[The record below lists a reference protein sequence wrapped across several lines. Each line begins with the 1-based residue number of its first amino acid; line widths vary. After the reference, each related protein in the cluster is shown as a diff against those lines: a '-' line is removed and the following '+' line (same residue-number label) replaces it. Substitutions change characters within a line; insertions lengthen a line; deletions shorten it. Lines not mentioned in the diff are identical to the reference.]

1 MRRPHA
7 KFKTDDKVIDQY
19 GWRYTV
25 LDCYENVAIV
35 KCKETDLVK
44 HYNPASLDLAED
56 TNMAKKIKFVY
67 DNSEEQEI
75 RVKMV
80 KCGTLAPISQNV
92 VEDFV
97 REGIEHLMENKNE
110 SCWYTQTGDTLVLV
124 TVDEEDN
131 YEATIATPRSRAYIN
146 VPSV

>member
-1 MRRPHA
+1 MKPV
-7 KFKTDDKVIDQY
+7 KFKSGDRVVNMCGKV
-19 GWRYTV
+19 GTV
-25 LDCYENVAIV
+25 NACWENLVEVELADGEYYHWNPV
-35 KCKETDLVK
+35 DVQLTKESDMPK
-44 HYNPASLDLAED
+44 QN
-56 TNMAKKIKFVY
+56 IKFVY
-67 DNSEEQEI
+67 DDAEQPDI

-97 REGIEHLMENKNE
+97 REGIEHLMENKSE
-110 SCWYTQTGDTLVLV
+110 SCWYAQTGDTLVLV